1 MSTQAPL
8 DLKKTVNLPKTGFAQ
23 KANLAQS
30 EPARLKRWAET
41 NLYELIRRARAGREV
56 FILHDGPPYANAD
69 IHLGTAMNKILKDIV
84 VKSRSMMG
92 YDAPYVPGY
101 DCHGLPIEQHVE
113 RALKEK
119 GKGRADLPVTS
130 FRRICRE
137 HAAEA
142 LKRQT
147 RDFKRLGILGLWE
160 DPYLTMSNHYEAET
174 ARQFG
179 RFVER
184 GYVYKGARPVY
195 WCIHDQTA
203 LAEAEV
209 EYREHTSPSVY
220 VKFPLSEETIEAKTF
235 KREILGSEDDP
246 RKVSFLIWTTTPW
259 TLPANLG
266 IAVNPNFE
274 YAAIEDEARGEVY
287 IVASELIGAVA
298 AKCDIGRRES
308 GEPGELSAL
317 SLGEI
322 EERVTGDV
330 GEAADSGVSSGSR
343 LSSSFFSVEWEPKVR
358 ARFMG
363 SRLDRLEARHA
374 WLDRPSLLMLGDHVT
389 LGGEADAETELD
401 VREARD
407 KKATSKAGTGLVHT
421 APGHGHDDF
430 VIGKAYGLE
439 IYCPVDNAGRFT
451 EEVEHFAGERVFE
464 ANAKIVEFMRERGVL
479 LFAEEYAHR
488 YPHCWR
494 CKNPVIF
501 RATPQWFISLDA
513 SAAPAAMTEV
523 ERDEDG
529 RPLANYTDN
538 EEQSPASLR
547 EGALREIERVEWVP
561 AWGVDRMRNMLKGRP
576 DWCVSRQRVWGVP
589 IPVFYCKA
597 CEEAI
602 ADRATI
608 NHVAD
613 TFERETTDVWYARE
627 ASELL
632 PEGFR
637 CPRCGGAEFTKET
650 DILDVWFDSGV
661 SSVAVLESEKYAGLR
676 FPADVYLEGGDQ
688 YRGWFN
694 SSLMLG
700 LGAHDRAPYKTV
712 VTHGWTL
719 DAQGHAMHKSAGN
732 AVAPE
737 EFVKESGAD
746 ILRLWVTSSDYR
758 EDMRCSD
765 EILRRVSDSYRKI
778 RNTARYALG
787 NLDGFDPARDS
798 VVLGE
803 MHEVDRWAL
812 AELDRVIER
821 VTDAYRAF
829 DFHSVYRALDAFCTV
844 TLSAR
849 YFDIIKD
856 RLYTAA
862 PRSHARRSAQTAL
875 NYVADALAR
884 MLAPVLSFTA
894 DEIWENLPEVKNAR
908 ASSVTPAAVETVND
922 KVVGETVVDEGG
934 AVPPS
939 VHMAEFPVVVSNGR
953 DAALLERWSRLYEI
967 RDVVLRAL
975 EESRIAKLIGSS
987 LEAHVRLEARRQT
1000 FELLEHYREELR
1012 YVFIVSKVS
1021 LTLLE
1026 EEAGE
1031 DLRVTVE
1038 RAPGGKCE
1046 RCWNYSER
1054 VGEFTRYPT
1063 ACERCVVAL
1072 AEIEAE
1078 GGAA

>member
-1 MSTQAPL
+1 MSTEAPL
-8 DLKKTVNLPKTGFAQ
+8 DLKKTVNLPKTAFAQ
-23 KANLAQS
+23 KGNLAQS
-30 EPARLKRWAET
+30 EPARLKRWADT
-41 NLYELIRRARAGREV
+41 NLYELIRRARSGREV
-56 FILHDGPPYANAD
+56 FVLHDGPPYANAD

-119 GKGRADLPVTS
+119 GKSRADLPVAS

-137 HAAEA
+137 HAANA
-142 LKRQT
+142 LKSQT

-160 DPYLTMSNHYEAET
+160 DPYLTMSSHYEAET

-179 RFVER
+179 RFLER

-220 VKFPLSEETIEAKTF
+220 VKFPLSEDTVEAKAF
-235 KREILGSEDDP
+235 RREILGDEDDP
-246 RKVSFLIWTTTPW
+246 RKVFFLIWTTTPW

-274 YAAIEDEARGEVY
+274 YSAIQDEKSGEVY
-287 IVASELIGAVA
+287 IVASELVGAVA
-298 AKCDIGRRES
+298 QRCGLGRAEDLS
-308 GEPGELSAL
+308 TGEPRE
-317 SLGEI
+317 
-322 EERVTGDV
+322 TT
-330 GEAADSGVSSGSR
+330 EAEPNPSTIV
-343 LSSSFFSVEWEPKVR
+343 WPPKVL
-358 ARFMG
+358 ARFPG
-363 SRLDRLEARHA
+363 SRLDRLDARHA

-407 KKATSKAGTGLVHT
+407 RKATGKAGTGLVHT

-451 EEVEHFAGERVFE
+451 QEVEHFAGRSVFE
-464 ANAKIVEFMRERGVL
+464 ANPAIVEFMRERGVL
-479 LFAEEYAHR
+479 LYSEEYAHR

-513 SAAPAAMTEV
+513 VSAEAVAAGAEV

-529 RPLANYTDN
+529 RPVANYTNND
-538 EEQSPASLR
+538 EQQPASLR

-597 CEEAI
+597 CDETI

-608 NHVAD
+608 DHVAEI
-613 TFERETTDVWYARE
+613 FERETTDVWYARE
-627 ASELL
+627 AAELL

-637 CPRCGGAEFTKET
+637 CAACGGAEFTKET

-661 SSVAVLESEKYAGLR
+661 SSVAVLENESYAGLR

-694 SSLMLG
+694 SSLMVG
-700 LGAHDRAPYKTV
+700 LAAHDRAPYKTV

-719 DAQGHAMHKSAGN
+719 DDKGHAMHKSAGN
-732 AVAPE
+732 AIAPE
-737 EFVKESGAD
+737 EFVKDSGAD

-798 VVLGE
+798 VVLTE
-803 MHEVDRWAL
+803 MHEIDRWAL
-812 AELDRVIER
+812 AELDRVVEK
-821 VTDAYRAF
+821 VLEAYRAY

-856 RLYTAA
+856 RLYTYA

-875 NYVADALAR
+875 NYIADALAR
-884 MLAPVLSFTA
+884 LLAPVLSFTA
-894 DEIWENLPEVKNAR
+894 DEIWENLPEVKR
-908 ASSVTPAAVETVND
+908 AAV
-922 KVVGETVVDEGG
+922 VGVVDERT

-939 VHMAEFPVVVSNGR
+939 VHMAEFPVVVSTNR
-953 DAALLERWSRLYEI
+953 DASLVERWARLYEV

-975 EESRIAKLIGSS
+975 EEARIAKLIGSS
-987 LEAHVRLEARRQT
+987 LEAHVRLEASRKT

-1021 LTLLE
+1021 LALIE
-1026 EEAGE
+1026 NGAGE
-1031 DLRVTVE
+1031 DLRVKVE
-1038 RAPGGKCE
+1038 RAPGQKCE

-1063 ACERCVVAL
+1063 ACERCVEAL

>member
-1 MSTQAPL
+1 MSTEAPL

-41 NLYELIRRARAGREV
+41 NLYEMIRRARAGREV

-119 GKGRADLPVTS
+119 GKSRADLPVAS

-137 HAAEA
+137 HAANA
-142 LKRQT
+142 LKSQT

-160 DPYLTMSNHYEAET
+160 DPYLTMSSHYEAET
-174 ARQFG
+174 ARLFG
-179 RFVER
+179 RFLER

-220 VKFPLSEETIEAKTF
+220 VKFPLSEDSVEAKAF

-274 YAAIEDEARGEVY
+274 YSAVEDEKTHEVY
-287 IVASELIGAVA
+287 IVASDLIGDVA
-298 AKCDIGRRES
+298 RKCGLGRPED
-308 GEPGELSAL
+308 LA
-317 SLGEI
+317 
-322 EERVTGDV
+322 T
-330 GEAADSGVSSGSR
+330 GEAREESEA
-343 LSSSFFSVEWEPKVR
+343 EPNPSTVVWPPKTL
-358 ARFMG
+358 ARFPG

-374 WLDRPSLLMLGDHVT
+374 WLDRPSLLMLGEHVT

-407 KKATSKAGTGLVHT
+407 KRATGKAGTGLVHT

-430 VIGKAYGLE
+430 LIGKAYGLE
-439 IYCPVDNAGRFT
+439 IYCPVDNAGLFT
-451 EEVEHFAGERVFE
+451 QEVEHFAGERVFE
-464 ANAKIVEFMRERGVL
+464 ANPKIVEFMRGRGAL
-479 LFAEEYAHR
+479 LYAEDYAHR

-501 RATPQWFISLDA
+501 RATPQWFISLDDA
-513 SAAPAAMTEV
+513 AAPAAMTEA
-523 ERDEDG
+523 ERDDDG
-529 RPLANYTDN
+529 RPRENFTDN
-538 EEQSPASLR
+538 DEQQPASLR

-589 IPVFYCKA
+589 IPVFYCSG
-597 CEEAI
+597 CGEPV
-602 ADRATI
+602 ADGAAI
-608 NHVAD
+608 NHVAGI
-613 TFERETTDVWYARE
+613 FERETADAWYARE
-627 ASELL
+627 AKDLL

-637 CPRCGGAEFTKET
+637 CAACGGAEFTKET
-650 DILDVWFDSGV
+650 DILDVWFDSGA
-661 SSVAVLESEKYAGLR
+661 SSVAVLENEKYEGLR

-694 SSLMLG
+694 SSLMVG
-700 LGAHDRAPYKTV
+700 LAAHDRAPYKAV

-787 NLDGFDPARDS
+787 NLDGFDPARDA
-798 VVLGE
+798 VGLGG
-803 MHEVDRWAL
+803 MHEIDRWAL

-821 VTDAYRAF
+821 VVEAYRAY
-829 DFHSVYRALDAFCTV
+829 DFHAVYRALDAFCTV

-856 RLYTAA
+856 RLYTFA
-862 PRSHARRSAQTAL
+862 PKSEARRSAQTAL
-875 NYVADALAR
+875 NYIADALAR
-884 MLAPVLSFTA
+884 LLAPVLSFTA
-894 DEIWENLPEVKNAR
+894 DEIWENLPEVKG
-908 ASSVTPAAVETVND
+908 SKAAVE
-922 KVVGETVVDEGG
+922 GAVDEV
-934 AVPPS
+934 AAAPPS

-953 DAALLERWSRLYEI
+953 DAALVERWARLYEI

-975 EESRIAKLIGSS
+975 EEARTAKLIGSS
-987 LEAHVRLEARRQT
+987 LEAHVRLEARRRT

-1021 LTLLE
+1021 LALADE
-1026 EEAGE
+1026 GAGE
-1031 DLRVTVE
+1031 DLRVKVE
-1038 RAPGGKCE
+1038 RATGGKCE

-1054 VGEFTRYPT
+1054 VGEFTRYPA

-1072 AEIEAE
+1072 AELEAE